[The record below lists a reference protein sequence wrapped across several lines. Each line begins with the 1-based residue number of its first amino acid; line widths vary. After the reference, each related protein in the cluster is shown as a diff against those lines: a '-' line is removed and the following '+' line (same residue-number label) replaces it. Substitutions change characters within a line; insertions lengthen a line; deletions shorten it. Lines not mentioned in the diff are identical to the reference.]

1 MTSAQSM
8 RRFGT
13 VLFGYGALEE
23 LIYFD
28 ADVKT
33 LECGLWLSLVP
44 EAYRD
49 AAMAAAQRA
58 FKPFVGLP
66 MRNSRLVDEFL
77 LALSF
82 ELEQLE
88 RRASHLG

>member
-1 MTSAQSM
+1 MTSAQSL

-13 VLFGYGALEE
+13 VLFGYDMLEE

-58 FKPFVGLP
+58 SKPFVGLL
-66 MRNSRLVDEFL
+66 MSNSRLVDEFL
-77 LALSF
+77 RSLSA

-88 RRASHLG
+88 RRAPHLG